1 MNQEIQE
8 FLLNPNEERYVL
20 KVKYKDIDFFYQKHK
35 ESFWT
40 PNEIDFSRDII
51 DWEKMSE
58 NEKYFI
64 KHVLAFFAAS
74 DGIVSENLVNNFSE
88 IQLPEARSFL
98 AIQIAMETIHSETY
112 SKILE
117 VLVSD
122 EEEQSI
128 LLNAINNF
136 SAIKKKAMWALKWTD
151 RSKASFTERLIAF
164 IAVEGIFFSGSF
176 CSIFWLKSKGLLPGL
191 CFSNEL
197 ISRDEGLHCEFA
209 IHLYNNYI
217 ENKLSEKRIKEIL
230 ISAFETEEE
239 FISESLPV
247 SLIGMNNS
255 SMKEYLQFITD
266 RLLLQLNCSKVF
278 NTKNPFSFMEMIS
291 LEGMTNFFEKR
302 VSEYKKPTSQNFK
315 IIDVFD
321 DDF

>member
-1 MNQEIQE
+1 
-8 FLLNPNEERYVL
+8 
-20 KVKYKDIDFFYQKHK
+20 
-35 ESFWT
+35 
-40 PNEIDFSRDII
+40 
-51 DWEKMSE
+51 
-58 NEKYFI
+58 
-64 KHVLAFFAAS
+64 LAFFAAS
-74 DGIVSENLVNNFSE
+74 DGIVSENLVNNFFSE

-112 SKILE
+112 CKILE
-117 VLVSD
+117 VLVSE
-122 EEEQSI
+122 EEEQAS

-164 IAVEGIFFSGSF
+164 VAVEGIFFSGSF

-217 ENKLSEKRIKEIL
+217 QNKLSEKKIKEIL
-230 ISAFETEEE
+230 ISAFETEKE

-247 SLIGMNNS
+247 SLIGMNNIL
-255 SMKEYLQFITD
+255 MKEYLEFITD

-315 IIDVFD
+315 EIDIFD
-321 DDF
+321 ENF